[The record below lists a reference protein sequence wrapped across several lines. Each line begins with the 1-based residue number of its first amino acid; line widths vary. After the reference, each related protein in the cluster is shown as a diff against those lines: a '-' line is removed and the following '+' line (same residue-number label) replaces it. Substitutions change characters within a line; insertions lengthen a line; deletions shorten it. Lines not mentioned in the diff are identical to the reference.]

1 MRIRQGYELPADKEQ
16 LLRKAVRLEWIS
28 IFFVLTIVT
37 AMYLTMGASQAM
49 KMALLEDLLALVPPI
64 VFLLAM
70 RIRRRPPDAQ
80 HPYGHSRAILLAF
93 LTSAAAILIFGLF
106 MLISSL
112 DSLLKQ
118 EHPSIGHFQL
128 LDWQYPIWAGW
139 VMIAALLYSIIPPVI
154 LGRMK
159 LQLANALHEST
170 LYADA
175 TMNKAD
181 WITSAAAILGILG
194 IGLGIWWADSAA
206 AAIISLDVPK
216 DGVQHVRKAMLEL
229 MDQRP
234 TNIFNNAPLGLE
246 KTIVD
251 ALIVEP
257 DIIDVE
263 ARLREEGHLVGGE
276 IFVVLTPMQTEVAP
290 RAQQIRQTA
299 TALDWRLYDLVV
311 MPVEKIQR

>member
-1 MRIRQGYELPADKEQ
+1 MRVRQGYELPADKEK
-16 LLRKAVRLEWIS
+16 LLRKAIRLEWIS
-28 IFFVLTIVT
+28 IFFVLSIV
-37 AMYLTMGASQAM
+37 AVMYLTMGSSQAM
-49 KMALLEDLLALVPPI
+49 KMALLEDLLALVPPV

-70 RIRRRPPDAQ
+70 RVRRRPPDEQ

-93 LTSAAAILIFGLF
+93 LASAVAILMFGLF
-106 MLISSL
+106 MLIDSL
-112 DSLLKQ
+112 SSLLKQ

-139 VMIAALLYSIIPPVI
+139 IMIAALIYSIIPPVI

-159 LQLANALHEST
+159 LPLAETLHEST

-181 WITSAAAILGILG
+181 WMTSAAAIAGVIG
-194 IGLGIWWADSAA
+194 IGLGFWWADSAA
-206 AAIISLDVPK
+206 AAIIGLDVFK
-216 DGVQHVRKAMLEL
+216 DGIRHVRKAMLEL

-234 TNIFNNAPLGLE
+234 TEVFSDAPLGLE

-251 ALIVEP
+251 ALLLEP
-257 DIIDVE
+257 DILDVE

-276 IFVVLTPMQTEVAP
+276 IFVVFDPTQTEVAR
-290 RAQQIRQTA
+290 RAQHLVNKA
-299 TALDWRLYDLVV
+299 VALDWRLYDLVV
-311 MPVEKIQR
+311 MPVENIQR